1 MPFRP
6 KSINH
11 QSQNHQS
18 RCTVTCTVQRVAP
31 SGRLAPSVYVPT
43 TVWSPVSCRGRDIE
57 FWRRCCPLLQ
67 YPHSCCCLFVRIYRI
82 SCCCTVPAAHF
93 LCAVIDKRSG
103 CAHTASHSV
112 THSSTESSSRAADG
126 QDDKGRTLA
135 QAKAH
140 LHMMSACHI
149 PHTGI
154 F

>member
-1 MPFRP
+1 MYQQLCGLLCHAEDEIL
-6 KSINH
+6 KSDGVVAPYC
-11 QSQNHQS
+11 S
-18 RCTVTCTVQRVAP
+18 TLTRVAAFFYA
-31 SGRLAPSVYVPT
+31 STVFLAVVLY
-43 TVWSPVSCRGRDIE
+43 
-57 FWRRCCPLLQ
+57 L
-67 YPHSCCCLFVRIYRI
+67 PHI
-82 SCCCTVPAAHF
+82 F
-93 LCAVIDKRSG
+93 LCVVIDKRSG